1 MNSTW
6 ELFVAKAKKD
16 GISVNLHKSGNS
28 HFSANMLIKKTFP
41 TLIQSKKGS
50 REIGGGS
57 WQVPE
62 LCIQLAQGNAPH

>member
-28 HFSANMLIKKTFP
+28 HFSANMLILKTFP
-41 TLIQSKKGS
+41 TLIQSKLGNKNMIAKPGFTLKNS
-50 REIGGGS
+50 
-57 WQVPE
+57 PK
-62 LCIQLAQGNAPH
+62 IQLGL